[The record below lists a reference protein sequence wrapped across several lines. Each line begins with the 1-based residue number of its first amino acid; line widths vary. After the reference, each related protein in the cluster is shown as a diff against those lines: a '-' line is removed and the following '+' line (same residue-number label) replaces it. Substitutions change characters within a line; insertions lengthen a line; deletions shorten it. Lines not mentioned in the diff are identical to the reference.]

1 MHWKSEHV
9 RTWKVVGVGIPALCL
24 AGLLFFY
31 SYVLLTADATRR
43 RTATMLALGQS
54 EEAHQSLFWL
64 SRFGADDATT
74 NLLLVE
80 IEIRRENYDKAIS
93 YLCRIP
99 EDTPGVESRWRNL
112 AACLL
117 NDHQLQ
123 RAEEVLGKLLRRFP
137 HSLPPYREMSV
148 LLQGQLR
155 NDEAADVLLS
165 FLQHHPDPEP
175 EDLLTVL
182 RDLLTAQYSPP
193 APEDC
198 IDYLQLADAAH
209 PGQVPVVV
217 ALAECL
223 VRTRQFAEADER
235 LRRLQTQ
242 NSSSMRVRLLAL
254 ESLISQQ
261 KVEEATRLIALL
273 EAEEA
278 DDNGESV
285 AASCDFQILKCRI
298 MELAG
303 DYEGALQSVKTAA
316 NLKML
321 DRESMARYARLL
333 QRAGQSER
341 AREVN
346 TEVHR
351 RAEADL
357 ALWHWAGTIS
367 ERLPAPS
374 ECRQIG
380 ELLEVSGKLEQSRAW
395 RRAAVCVSQLD
406 SETDRSSSGESW

>member
-1 MHWKSEHV
+1 MHWKSDHA
-9 RTWKVVGVGIPALCL
+9 RTWKVVGFGIPVLCF
-24 AGLLFFY
+24 AGLLFSY

-43 RTATMLALGQS
+43 RTARMLALGQS
-54 EEAHQSLFWL
+54 EEAHQSLYWL
-64 SRFGADDATT
+64 SRFDADDATT
-74 NLLLVE
+74 NLLLGE
-80 IEIRRENYDKAIS
+80 IEIRRENYDEAIS
-93 YLCRIP
+93 YLSRIP
-99 EDTPGVESRWRNL
+99 ENTPEVESGWRNL

-137 HSLPPYREMSV
+137 HSLPLYREMSV

-165 FLQHHPDPEP
+165 FLRHHPDPEP

-198 IDYLQLADAAH
+198 IDYLQLANAAH
-209 PGQVPVVV
+209 PGQVSVMV

-223 VRTRQFAEADER
+223 VRTGQFADADEW
-235 LRRLQTQ
+235 LRRLQRQ
-242 NSSSMRVRLLAL
+242 DSSSMRVRLLAL
-254 ESLISQQ
+254 ESLVSQQ
-261 KVEEATRLIALL
+261 KVEEAMRFVALL
-273 EAEEA
+273 EAE
-278 DDNGESV
+278 DKGESV
-285 AASCDFQILKCRI
+285 SASRDFLILKCRTQ
-298 MELAG
+298 ELAG
-303 DYEGALQSVKTAA
+303 DYEEALQSMKTAA
-316 NLKML
+316 NLKTL
-321 DRESMARYARLL
+321 DRESLARYARLF
-333 QRAGQSER
+333 QRAGQSAR

-351 RAEADL
+351 RAEVDL
-357 ALWHWAGTIS
+357 ALWHLAGTIR

-374 ECRQIG
+374 ECRQLS

-395 RRAAVCVSQLD
+395 QRAAVCVSQLD
-406 SETDRSSSGESW
+406 RETDRSFSGESW